1 MLILLLV
8 LLLVY
13 GLISVA
19 PAPAAVWSAS
29 FTPKWQAG
37 WRAAKVR
44 IHGHRVHAHGSVPT
58 PRHRNR
64 H

>member
-19 PAPAAVWSAS
+19 PAAVWSAC

-44 IHGHRVHAHGSVPT
+44 IHAHRPHAHGTVPT
-58 PRHRNR
+58 PHHRNR

>member
-1 MLILLLV
+1 LV

-13 GLISVA
+13 GLISV
-19 PAPAAVWSAS
+19 APAAVWSAS

-44 IHGHRVHAHGSVPT
+44 IHAHRPHAHGTVPT
-58 PRHRNR
+58 PHHRNR